1 VAPGFDFAEFELA
14 GQEALVMQYPE
25 HEAVIR
31 RLTRP

>member
-14 GQEALVMQYPE
+14 EQEALVTQYPE

-31 RLTRP
+31 RLTRA